1 MNAALLESACVNA
14 KQKAE
19 ILTRAAGVTLG
30 TLLSIDY
37 NWGELHLYSPTSC
50 SVGSADLAETCGAP
64 AAMAIEPDDIDVSD
78 SAVFVWEIR

>member
-1 MNAALLESACVNA
+1 MRKECIFSVNA
-14 KQKAE
+14 RQKAE

-50 SVGSADLAETCGAP
+50 SVGSDDLLMTCSAP
-64 AAMAIEPDDIDVSD
+64 ADMAIEPDDIDVSD